1 MAPEDRFPALVQA
14 FVQDPRGP
22 EAMPLHQEVSR
33 HVHAV
38 SRPYPDAYFA
48 LGRKTEDALE
58 DLGNRVFTICAAV
71 EKGRFPFSGR
81 TPFRAFSEEQME
93 GRAMRYHAFYAKIS
107 ITREVLRD
115 DYARNITRDP
125 ILRWRADL
133 YRQVGEALKACA
145 ESHAVDRGRPPRW
158 SLPASG
164 PRLIRGPEYVV
175 VQLQRAMP
183 ADIPTLVRIA
193 LEHGGAI
200 TQSRLSTM
208 LEGVL
213 PAPSVVEPDA
223 AVEQAPDMP
232 TRMTIRA
239 SVLAAWEALEAE
251 DRILLLAVA
260 GGVSY
265 DELIERDDRFRHKV
279 AVTRAVKRC
288 GTAFVQRVLADL
300 GLPAAVASAP
310 PRSLI
315 EAVLEVLDEVQ
326 PETATHVS
334 GGA

>member
-1 MAPEDRFPALVQA
+1 MAPDDRFPALVQA
-14 FVQDPRGP
+14 FVSDPRGP
-22 EAMPLHQEVSR
+22 EAMPLHQEVTR

-48 LGRKTEDALE
+48 LGRKTEDAVE
-58 DLGNRVFTICAAV
+58 DLGNRVFTVCAAV

-81 TPFRAFSEEQME
+81 TPFRAFTEEQME

-107 ITREVLRD
+107 IAREILRD

-125 ILRWRADL
+125 VLRWRAEL
-133 YRQVGEALKACA
+133 YRKVGEALKACA
-145 ESHAVDRGRPPRW
+145 EPQAVDRGRPPRW

-164 PRLIRGPEYVV
+164 PRLVRGPEQVV

-183 ADIPTLVRIA
+183 ADVPTLVRLA
-193 LEHGGAI
+193 LQHGGAT

-208 LEGVL
+208 LESVL

-223 AVEQAPDMP
+223 GFEAAPDLP
-232 TRMTIRA
+232 TQMTVRA
-239 SVLAAWEALEAE
+239 SVLAAWEALEE
-251 DRILLLAVA
+251 QDRVLLLAVA
-260 GGVSY
+260 GGVPY
-265 DELIERDDRFRHKV
+265 DELVQRDDRFRHKV

-300 GLPAAVASAP
+300 GLPPEVAAAP
-310 PRSLI
+310 PRDLI
-315 EAVLEVLDEVQ
+315 ESVLEVLEEVQ
-326 PETATHVS
+326 TETPTHAA

>member
-1 MAPEDRFPALVQA
+1 VASDDRLPALVHG
-14 FVQDPRGP
+14 FVRDPRGP

-48 LGRKTEDALE
+48 LGRKSEDAVE
-58 DLGNRVFTICAAV
+58 DLGNRVFTVCAAV
-71 EKGRFPFSGR
+71 EKGRFPFTGR

-107 ITREVLRD
+107 IAREILRD

-125 ILRWRADL
+125 ILRWRAEL
-133 YRQVGEALKACA
+133 YRQVGEALRSCA

-164 PRLIRGPEYVV
+164 PRLVRGPEYVV

-183 ADIPTLVRIA
+183 ADIPTLVRLA
-193 LEHGGAI
+193 LEHGGAT

-208 LEGVL
+208 LEGIL
-213 PAPSVVEPDA
+213 PPPSVDEPEA
-223 AVEQAPDMP
+223 GFEAAPDMP
-232 TRMTIRA
+232 TRMTVRA
-239 SVLAAWEALEAE
+239 SVLAAWEELEDE
-251 DRILLLAVA
+251 DRVLLLAVA

-265 DELIERDDRFRHKV
+265 DELVERDERFRHKV

-300 GLPAAVASAP
+300 GLPAAVAAAP
-310 PRSLI
+310 PRTLI
-315 EAVLEVLDEVQ
+315 ESVLEVLDEVQ
-326 PETATHVS
+326 PETTTHAF